1 MRWFKTI
8 AAALA
13 VCILAGCAPAA
24 SSQPE
29 ASGTPVQAAGRYV
42 ETDITPS
49 GAQEMSTLL
58 LQTNG
63 DTLDFVAMEPEAPY
77 AVHHWRSTDS
87 GDSWT
92 EQPVAWSGTIYP
104 MRCAA
109 AEDGTLYVYGEATGG
124 GEPDGQG
131 EKGIWRAVPGSE
143 AERMQGASWP
153 DLSSASVWEM
163 KMLPGDR
170 LLLSWMAE
178 GDGSLVMV
186 EGQPQTGSLTPQV
199 LLLDKDGNPAADTSG
214 LQMELFGS
222 RFAGNADQLFAVDS
236 RGDVRAVA
244 LSGNPS
250 PLNGQTLDGYQTGAL
265 AADADAQQKE
275 DALRALNARLAAGDG
290 PDVLILD
297 GMDQDALAE
306 KGALE
311 ELSDLV
317 DTSGLLP
324 AVAKGM
330 QTEEGLFAIPARF
343 SMPVLLLEQSEKE
356 QFSDWNNIL
365 TLAESQPGQ
374 VTIDPSQP
382 FGALSKDR
390 QPALGL
396 ENMEQLTGLLCNLY
410 GADLLADGGIDRDT
424 ALRMFEDG
432 TRLAKVYFTGE
443 NDGSTSSMLSAG
455 GNGSQA
461 GMSVDGGAS
470 FSFSS
475 GQTRIGYSDLT
486 EFTPLGNT
494 AMRGVP
500 VETVLLPGTQ
510 GVWTPRVLAGISA
523 ASQQKELAAQFIQTM
538 LGEQVQNYTLG
549 DGLPVL
555 ESGFAN
561 AWQRRT
567 EEIQNYD
574 GRENV
579 LADPL
584 ALAGGL
590 DQPLLLPELLTD
602 AVADCLE
609 KCRTGEYTPQ
619 QAADELEKQMQL
631 YFAEQ

>member
-1 MRWFKTI
+1 M
-8 AAALA
+8 
-13 VCILAGCAPAA
+13 
-24 SSQPE
+24 
-29 ASGTPVQAAGRYV
+29 
-42 ETDITPS
+42 
-49 GAQEMSTLL
+49 
-58 LQTNG
+58 
-63 DTLDFVAMEPEAPY
+63 
-77 AVHHWRSTDS
+77 
-87 GDSWT
+87 
-92 EQPVAWSGTIYP
+92 
-104 MRCAA
+104 
-109 AEDGTLYVYGEATGG
+109 
-124 GEPDGQG
+124 
-131 EKGIWRAVPGSE
+131 
-143 AERMQGASWP
+143 
-153 DLSSASVWEM
+153 
-163 KMLPGDR
+163 
-170 LLLSWMAE
+170 
-178 GDGSLVMV
+178 
-186 EGQPQTGSLTPQV
+186 
-199 LLLDKDGNPAADTSG
+199 
-214 LQMELFGS
+214 
-222 RFAGNADQLFAVDS
+222 
-236 RGDVRAVA
+236 
-244 LSGNPS
+244 
-250 PLNGQTLDGYQTGAL
+250 
-265 AADADAQQKE
+265 
-275 DALRALNARLAAGDG
+275 
-290 PDVLILD
+290 LILD
-297 GMDQDALAE
+297 GMDLQALAG

-365 TLAESQPGQ
+365 ALAESQPGQ

-382 FGALSKDR
+382 FGELSKNR

-396 ENMEQLTGLLCNLY
+396 ENMDQLTGLLCNLY
-410 GADLLADGGIDRDT
+410 GTRLLTDGGIDRDT
-424 ALRMFEDG
+424 ALRLFEDG

-443 NDGSTSSMLSAG
+443 NDGSMSSMLSAG

-475 GQTRIGYSDLT
+475 GQTRIGYTDLT

-510 GVWTPRVLAGISA
+510 SGVWTPRVLVGISA

-584 ALAGGL
+584 ALAGDL
-590 DQPLLLPELLTD
+590 DQPLLLPELLTG